1 MLNPPVLPSHLALL
15 VLLVPQVLPS
25 HLVLLVPPV
34 LPSHLALPVLLGLP
48 SLIVVLGLNPS
59 LNQMQSPNQSQRLN
73 PSPNPSL
80 NGVPVQNIRI
90 NRAV

>member
-1 MLNPPVLPSHLALL
+1 MLNPRVLPS
-15 VLLVPQVLPS
+15 LLVPQ
-25 HLVLLVPPV
+25 V

-59 LNQMQSPNQSQRLN
+59 LNQMQRLN

-90 NRAV
+90 NLVV

>member
-15 VLLVPQVLPS
+15 VLQVLPS
-25 HLVLLVPPV
+25 RLALLVPQV

-59 LNQMQSPNQSQRLN
+59 LNQMQRLN
-73 PSPNPSL
+73 PSPNPSPNPNL

-90 NRAV
+90 NRVV